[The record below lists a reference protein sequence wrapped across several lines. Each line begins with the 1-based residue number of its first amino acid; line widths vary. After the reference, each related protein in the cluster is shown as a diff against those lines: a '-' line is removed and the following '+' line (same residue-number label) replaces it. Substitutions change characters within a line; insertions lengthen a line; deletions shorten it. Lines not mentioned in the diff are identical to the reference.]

1 MNICQIF
8 LRHIPGISW
17 VYHRY
22 MLALYEVNLMHIL
35 LISWV
40 YIRQILSIYS
50 YLRYILHLVLKK
62 VFGIFNLYLSYLTGI
77 FKAYM
82 RYIISKSQA

>member
-8 LRHIPGISW
+8 LRHIPGISR

-22 MLALYEVNLMHIL
+22 RLALYEVNLMHIL

-40 YIRQILSIYS
+40 YIRQISSISWISPKYLGYIS
-50 YLRYILHLVLKK
+50 AMGTDPDQVYLRFISEV
-62 VFGIFNLYLSYLTGI
+62 YLTFSSQEI
-77 FKAYM
+77 FW
-82 RYIISKSQA
+82 YI